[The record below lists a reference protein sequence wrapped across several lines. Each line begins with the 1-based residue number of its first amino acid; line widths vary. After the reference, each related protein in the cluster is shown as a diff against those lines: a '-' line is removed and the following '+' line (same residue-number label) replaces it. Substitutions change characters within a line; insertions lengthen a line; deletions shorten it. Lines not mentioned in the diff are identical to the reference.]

1 MLKGWM
7 AQNSSAGE
15 EARTLGGA
23 RALVQACVSREPPRV
38 SRVGG
43 TVFEVGLAERS
54 CSDHP
59 HGFPYGEG
67 KALWDL
73 LLPGTRIDS

>member
-23 RALVQACVSREPPRV
+23 RALVQACVSREPTRV

-43 TVFEVGLAERS
+43 TVF
-54 CSDHP
+54 
-59 HGFPYGEG
+59 
-67 KALWDL
+67 
-73 LLPGTRIDS
+73 